1 MKLTELLERLTY
13 TLEGSKDIDREI
25 SSIEQDSRK
34 VQAGCLFIAVR
45 GTNVDGHSFIPQVIS
60 AGASAV
66 VCETLPEELS
76 NDVTYIKVDDCNLAL
91 AMLASAWNGYPSEQ
105 LTLVGVTGTNGKT
118 TIATLLY
125 RLFSKLG
132 YPCGLLSTVC
142 NYVID
147 REIPA
152 THTTPDPLQ
161 LNNLL
166 REMVEEG
173 CAYAFMEVSS
183 HSADQKRIGGLD
195 FDGGIFT
202 NLTRDHMDYHKTV
215 ENYLKAKK
223 SFFDNLPAKAFALSN
238 ADDKNG
244 EVMMQ
249 NTKARRRLYSVRT
262 GADYTAKI
270 IEEAFEGME
279 LQFSVGGKALCP
291 VVTHFVGRFNASN
304 LAAVFGAAIEL
315 GANIDEVLV
324 KMSELVP
331 VNGRFEAI
339 RSPKGFSAIVD
350 YAHTPDALINV
361 LEAIKEILGD
371 KGRIITVVGCGGNR
385 DKGKRPIMAKES
397 ALRSDR
403 LVLTSDNPRFEEP
416 DEIIKDM
423 QAGLDSEE
431 LRAKTISITDRR
443 EAIRTA
449 LMIAEKGD
457 VILIAGKGHEDYQ
470 DVKGTKHHFD
480 DHEVVRE
487 AMGN

>member
-147 REIPA
+147 REVPA

-339 RSPKGFSAIVD
+339 RSPKVFSAIVVYD
-350 YAHTPDALINV
+350 HKPDALINV

>member
-279 LQFSVGGKALCP
+279 LQFGVGGKTLCP

-315 GANIDEVLV
+315 GTNIDEVLV

>member
-147 REIPA
+147 REVPA

-161 LNNLL
+161 LNMLL

>member
-339 RSPKGFSAIVD
+339 RSTKGFSAIVD